1 MSIPPGSREE
11 SEEGKC
17 TFSTREEEAMALD
30 CEKDDVGEKC
40 SADSK
45 QNVKERRTNAC
56 VSY

>member
-1 MSIPPGSREE
+1 
-11 SEEGKC
+11 
-17 TFSTREEEAMALD
+17 MALD